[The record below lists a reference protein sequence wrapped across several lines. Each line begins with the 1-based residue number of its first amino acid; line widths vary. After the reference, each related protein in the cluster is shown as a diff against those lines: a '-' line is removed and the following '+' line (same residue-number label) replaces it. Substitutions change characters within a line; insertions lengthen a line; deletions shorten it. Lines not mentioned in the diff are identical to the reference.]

1 MYIQLTLYWFLNL
14 HWRSKSQ
21 GQNSPWVVRFIPI
34 APKDATKQRKKG
46 RKDDWTNERTNKAS
60 GFSCGRSSERTW
72 SFPRDIKA
80 VHLLLPFPPHFT
92 IPPLNPEQHQLTICS
107 ILRSIDFLHT
117 NTKGTAE
124 EMIRFLS
131 HPPPKHTTQTTVLP
145 LWLSCP
151 PPPPYLGICSAISS
165 RLSDGFMGVRSNSRD
180 GASVRWVS

>member
-1 MYIQLTLYWFLNL
+1 MLWNIIIWFSLKAMYIQLTLYWFLNL

-34 APKDATKQRKKG
+34 APKDATKRRKKG

-117 NTKGTAE
+117 HTRHHRRRNDS
-124 EMIRFLS
+124 FLVPS
-131 HPPPKHTTQTTVLP
+131 TTQAHNTNHSPSPVAVLSTTASLP
-145 LWLSCP
+145 GNL
-151 PPPPYLGICSAISS
+151 
-165 RLSDGFMGVRSNSRD
+165 
-180 GASVRWVS
+180 